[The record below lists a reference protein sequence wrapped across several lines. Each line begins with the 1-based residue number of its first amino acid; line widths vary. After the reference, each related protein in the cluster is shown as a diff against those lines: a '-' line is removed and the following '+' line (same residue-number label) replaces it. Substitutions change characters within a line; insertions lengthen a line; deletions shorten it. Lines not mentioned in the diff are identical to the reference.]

1 MALLFLIIGA
11 IIARLFWRQLVTVA
25 AWLALLGVCAVLVRV
40 APHLGVSSAWLTT
53 FYGAALVGFLA
64 GGALALK
71 PIINYLIE
79 SDYRRAVERARGD
92 ADKRRL

>member
-1 MALLFLIIGA
+1 MALLSLIIGV
-11 IIARLFWRQLVTVA
+11 IIARLFWRQIVTLT
-25 AWLALLGVCAVLVRV
+25 AWLTFLGVCAVLVRA

-64 GGALALK
+64 GGALALR

-79 SDYRRAVERARGD
+79 SDYRRAVERARDD